1 MDFLMQEI
9 QTTEIKYKWS
19 PFSTQPL
26 TESITAEPG
35 VQPASPCSTRLR
47 RKSLLYMLPVFP
59 SNRHICINSNCGIL
73 CHVNKH
79 FLHTWVL
86 CLVEEE
92 KINIL
97 TRKTADSR
105 PTLVKKKKIAAVT
118 LSRTSTLS
126 TPFLTKAMN
135 LFTVNHL
142 TPFPDAGE
150 TSVNT
155 TSAACII

>member
-1 MDFLMQEI
+1 
-9 QTTEIKYKWS
+9 
-19 PFSTQPL
+19 
-26 TESITAEPG
+26 
-35 VQPASPCSTRLR
+35 
-47 RKSLLYMLPVFP
+47 MLPIFP

-105 PTLVKKKKIAAVT
+105 PTLVKKKKKIAAVT

-155 TSAACII
+155 TSAACIIQWGFGQRRSHNNDNRERHVPSQTSVQDPMGVRGRKRTCRRGGFRGLAQVG